1 MENTTHTDNFLQA
14 IKRYAEE
21 QQRFVEM
28 EAEQLRTEKLKD
40 AEAKGKHDSEKY
52 IKDML
57 ELKRN
62 EETSK
67 LATLVADG
75 RKKLFMQRA
84 EMTNEIFKMAENKLI
99 KYSETKEYNAKL
111 LESAQNIATLFGG
124 NSCVIYINEKD
135 LVSADKI
142 KAIFNG
148 KAEILADNK
157 SVKLGGIKAFCKEMS
172 IVADETLDSKL
183 EAQREWFTENSSLS
197 VL

>member
-21 QQRFVEM
+21 QQRCSEI
-28 EAEQLRTEKLKD
+28 EAEQLKKEKLNNAK
-40 AEAKGKHDSEKY
+40 AKGKHDSEKY

-57 ELKRN
+57 EQKRN

-67 LATLVADG
+67 LATLIAEG
-75 RKKLFMQRA
+75 RKKLFMERA
-84 EMTNEIFKMAENKLI
+84 EMTEEIFKMAENKLH
-99 KYSETKEYNAKL
+99 KYSATQEYKNKI
-111 LESAQNIATLFGG
+111 LESAQNIAALFG
-124 NSCVIYINEKD
+124 NKSCVVYINEKD
-135 LVSADKI
+135 LASADKI
-142 KAIFNG
+142 KEIFNSN
-148 KAEILADNK
+148 AEVLADNK
-157 SVKLGGIKAFCKEMS
+157 SVKLGGIKAFCKELS

>member
-21 QQRFVEM
+21 QQRCVEK
-28 EAEQLRTEKLKD
+28 ETEQLKKEKLNS
-40 AEAKGKHDSEKY
+40 AETKGKHDSEKY
-52 IKDML
+52 VKDML
-57 ELKRN
+57 EQKRN
-62 EETSK
+62 EATSK
-67 LATLVADG
+67 LATLIADG
-75 RKKLFMQRA
+75 RKQLFMQRA

-99 KYSETKEYNAKL
+99 SYSSTKEYKAKL
-111 LESAQNIATLFGG
+111 FESAQNIATLFGN

-135 LVSADKI
+135 LDSADKLNE
-142 KAIFNG
+142 IFDS
-148 KAEILADNK
+148 KAEILTDNK
-157 SVKLGGIKAFCKEMS
+157 SVKLGGIKAFCKELS